1 MLFFYSVSEIEQKIE
16 TSLRTEPTTVDDAVG
31 HLFVRLVGIH
41 FIFVFSSAFFFFS
54 VSIINRK
61 MYLCRSKEEE
71 EEEDS
76 DAGET
81 VEEKEDEE
89 EEAASQHDLASWQLS
104 CGMLQQ
110 TERQTDREADRQR
123 GGQTD
128 RGKPV
133 AKSSVESGCPNT
145 QPNRTVA
152 GAEQAPNPPDKA
164 TFFGVGVVLPDF
176 AVTLKNLWNLF
187 SLILSFLFDKKES

>member
-1 MLFFYSVSEIEQKIE
+1 MLFFYSVSEIEQNIE
-16 TSLRTEPTTVDDAVG
+16 TSLRTEPTTVDAAVG
-31 HLFVRLVGIH
+31 HLFVRLVGDTLY
-41 FIFVFSSAFFFFS
+41 FRIFFAVFFFFFS

-71 EEEDS
+71 DS
-76 DAGET
+76 DAGEA
-81 VEEKEDEE
+81 VEEEE

-110 TERQTDREADRQR
+110 TDRQTKRQR
-123 GGQTD
+123 DGQTEENPLVNHLLNLVAQ
-128 RGKPV
+128 RLKP
-133 AKSSVESGCPNT
+133 T
-145 QPNRTVA
+145 QPNRTEPLP
-152 GAEQAPNPPDKA
+152 GPTHLTRQLS
-164 TFFGVGVVLPDF
+164 GVGVVLPDF